1 MNKIGLKEQQWIIL
15 AALLPV
21 LIITLIFGIS
31 IYLRRQKE
39 MPVVSKVPSEHVA
52 YKIKLDSLNIQ
63 YGKVGANQ
71 NLSDILFPCIP
82 AKWIDRIA
90 KETGGVFDVR
100 KMHSGNTYARII
112 SKDSTHR
119 TLYFIYEI
127 NSIEFVVYDFRDS
140 LRVYRDKKKVS
151 IKMRAAAGKIT
162 SSLWKTFEDL
172 DLDIRLETDLAEIF
186 AWTIDFYGIQN
197 GDAFKVIYEET
208 YVDDRMIGINRILSA
223 YFRSNYKDYYAFLFE
238 VLGKKEYFDENGQSL
253 QRSFLK
259 APLRF
264 SRISSRFSHSRMHPV
279 LRIVRPHFGVD
290 YAAPRGTAVEA
301 LGDGKVTEVGRKGG
315 YGRFI
320 SIRHNPVYSTS
331 YAHLSG
337 YAKNLKAG
345 IHVNQGEV
353 IGFVGSSGLAT
364 GPHLDFRVYK
374 NGMPVDPLHLESP
387 RSEPIPVSALE
398 KYKLQVARWR
408 PRLDSLKIN

>member
-71 NLSDILFPCIP
+71 NLSDILSPCIP

-208 YVDDRMIGINRILSA
+208 YVDDRMIGIQP
-223 YFRSNYKDYYAFLFE
+223 D
-238 VLGKKEYFDENGQSL
+238 
-253 QRSFLK
+253 
-259 APLRF
+259 PF
-264 SRISSRFSHSRMHPV
+264 SVFP
-279 LRIVRPHFGVD
+279 
-290 YAAPRGTAVEA
+290 
-301 LGDGKVTEVGRKGG
+301 
-315 YGRFI
+315 
-320 SIRHNPVYSTS
+320 
-331 YAHLSG
+331 
-337 YAKNLKAG
+337 
-345 IHVNQGEV
+345 Q
-353 IGFVGSSGLAT
+353 
-364 GPHLDFRVYK
+364 
-374 NGMPVDPLHLESP
+374 
-387 RSEPIPVSALE
+387 
-398 KYKLQVARWR
+398 
-408 PRLDSLKIN
+408 